1 MDPTQIT
8 AIATLVGAVMVGLNK
23 LVDFAL
29 QRRKITVDFE
39 VQDRRAM
46 AQDAAAFRTE
56 LREEVKRL
64 YDRIADME
72 EDHEREMAVARGRVD
87 RLTREVQGLESYCSL
102 LTITLRSHGYE
113 VPQRGASVS
122 EAPQQ
127 PAPGPEAP
135 SA

>member
-113 VPQRGASVS
+113 VPQRGAFVS
-122 EAPQQ
+122 EVPQQ